1 MVDSIRICNKTYD
14 RYLDFDKYSA
24 MFLLDDEGVDW
35 GVATPS
41 INTYPSIYGLG
52 SRVSNI
58 TFQKSRVITITGW
71 IINDNT
77 GTIEQKKK
85 LLNQFVNPMNDVQI
99 QVIGK
104 YYISGTFTN
113 SVKYTNK
120 RKENNDTVCK
130 FQLSVTCTDPFFR
143 LIKPLEYK
151 NIPVNHTQVWK
162 GWEIY
167 INNPSGIEY
176 GFELY
181 LKLAEGITVSH
192 LYIYNSDTS
201 GKSTKI
207 ASGTVL
213 SDNIYLNTIKGKYSF
228 GNVDS
233 VPTETP
239 PEEFSK
245 LNVSDPNF
253 EFIQLVPGENKILVV
268 CGLAGSVTL
277 GDSLIDIYFNP
288 LLLGFEEM

>member
-1 MVDSIRICNKTYD
+1 MVDSIRICNITTNNHID
-14 RYLDFDKYSA
+14 LDKYSA

-35 GVATPS
+35 GVVSPT

-77 GTIEQKKK
+77 GTITQKKR
-85 LLNQFVNPMNDVQI
+85 LLNQFVNPQNEIQI
-99 QVIGK
+99 QVISK

-130 FQLSVTCTDPFFR
+130 FQLSVTCSDPFFR
-143 LIKPLEYK
+143 MIEPLVYK
-151 NIPVNHTQVWK
+151 NIPVNQTQTWQ
-162 GWEIY
+162 GWEVY
-167 INNPSGIEY
+167 INNPSGTEY

-181 LKLAEGITVSH
+181 VKLDEGVATQTLSVFNNQSE
-192 LYIYNSDTS
+192 
-201 GKSTKI
+201 KSTRL
-207 ASGTVL
+207 ASDVSLNG
-213 SDNIYLNTIKGKYSF
+213 NIYLSTIKGKYSF
-228 GNVDS
+228 GSVDS
-233 VPTETP
+233 VPTDEF
-239 PEEFSK
+239 PEEFNK
-245 LNVSDPNF
+245 LRVSDPDF
-253 EFIQLVPGENKILVV
+253 EFVQLSPGVNKLHIS
-268 CGLAGSVTL
+268 CGLSINL
-277 GDSLIDIYFNP
+277 GDSTIDIYFNP